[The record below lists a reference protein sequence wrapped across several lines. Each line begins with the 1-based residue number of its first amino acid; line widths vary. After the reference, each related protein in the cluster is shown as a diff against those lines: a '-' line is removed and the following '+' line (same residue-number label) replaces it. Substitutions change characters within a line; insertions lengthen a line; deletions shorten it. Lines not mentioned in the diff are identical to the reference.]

1 MAAASYP
8 ATKVLRFQLYS
19 RAGCGLCE
27 EMLSELSGM
36 PSAHG
41 IPIDVIDVDQEPA
54 ARARHGH
61 KIPVLLFAGEL
72 VCHGR
77 LDPEEVD
84 KALRFHR
91 RPV

>member
-1 MAAASYP
+1 
-8 ATKVLRFQLYS
+8 
-19 RAGCGLCE
+19 
-27 EMLSELSGM
+27 MLGDLSGV
-36 PSAHG
+36 PSASG
-41 IPIDVIDVDQEPA
+41 VPVDVVDVDSEPA
-54 ARARHGH
+54 ARARYGH
-61 KIPVLLFAGEL
+61 KIPVLLLAGEM

>member
-1 MAAASYP
+1 
-8 ATKVLRFQLYS
+8 
-19 RAGCGLCE
+19 
-27 EMLSELSGM
+27 MLSDLAAL
-36 PSAHG
+36 PAARG
-41 IPIDVIDVDQEPA
+41 IPVDVIDVDLEPDT
-54 ARARHGH
+54 RVRYGH

-84 KALRFHR
+84 KTLRFRR

>member
-1 MAAASYP
+1 
-8 ATKVLRFQLYS
+8 
-19 RAGCGLCE
+19 
-27 EMLSELSGM
+27 MLSELGM
-36 PSAHG
+36 LPSAQG
-41 IPIDVIDVDQEPA
+41 VPVDVVDVDLDPS
-54 ARARHGH
+54 ARARYGH

-84 KALRFHR
+84 KTLKLHR